1 MNVLSI
7 FLIIVILACLF
18 SPTKQT
24 ESFTSCRTLRCGNN
38 KYSLS
43 SMKNK
48 ATSKFKNATSG
59 HLTTI
64 NNHLSNLK
72 EKLL

>member
-24 ESFTSCRTLRCGNN
+24 ESFTSCRTLRCENN
-38 KYSLS
+38 KYSATSLKNTAKNQFTSLS
-43 SMKNK
+43 SHHIETAK
-48 ATSKFKNATSG
+48 
-59 HLTTI
+59 
-64 NNHLSNLK
+64 NHLSKLK

>member
-7 FLIIVILACLF
+7 FLIIIILACLF

-24 ESFTSCRTLRCGNN
+24 ESFTSCRTMRCENN

-48 ATSKFKNATSG
+48 AKSKIKNATSG
-59 HLTTI
+59 HLSTI
-64 NNHLSNLK
+64 NNLLSKLK

>member
-18 SPTKQT
+18 STPKQT
-24 ESFTSCRTLRCGNN
+24 ESFTSCRTLRCENN

-48 ATSKFKNATSG
+48 ATYKFKNVTSG